1 MKNYEKLT
9 IPEDSA
15 WDRSTIWKRLHW
27 RIRSFLIG
35 CKNIIKWTPTL
46 FKDRDWD
53 QYHIYTILQ
62 KKIEFQRKEIV
73 YANRSTRVWQDNR
86 DMTIILNLL
95 QRVKNGYYE
104 SEHTDYYEMKVE
116 TIPVEYNPN
125 LKEMKFEV
133 LSERY
138 DEYLNKYKS
147 SVRKVLKEE
156 GNIDKDTL
164 CMLVARHNQE
174 KARKLLFNMLN
185 EKIEG
190 WWD

>member
-1 MKNYEKLT
+1 MKNYKKLT

-27 RIRSFLIG
+27 RIRNFLIG

-95 QRVKNGYYE
+95 ERVKDGYYE
-104 SEHTDYYEMKVE
+104 SENTDYYEMKVE
-116 TIPVEYNPN
+116 TIPVDGTS
-125 LKEMKFEV
+125 LKQMKFEV

-138 DEYLNKYKS
+138 DEYLNNYKS

-156 GNIDKDTL
+156 GEIDKETL

>member
-1 MKNYEKLT
+1 MKNYKKLT

-27 RIRSFLIG
+27 RIRNFLIG
-35 CKNIIKWTPTL
+35 CKNIIKWVPTL

-95 QRVKNGYYE
+95 ERVKDGYYE
-104 SEHTDYYEMKVE
+104 SENTDYYEMKVE
-116 TIPVEYNPN
+116 TIPVDGTS
-125 LKEMKFEV
+125 LKQMKFEV

-147 SVRKVLKEE
+147 SARKVLKEE
-156 GNIDKDTL
+156 GEIDKETL

-174 KARKLLFNMLN
+174 RARKLLFNMLN

>member
-1 MKNYEKLT
+1 MR
-9 IPEDSA
+9 I
-15 WDRSTIWKRLHW
+15 LHW
-27 RIRSFLIG
+27 RIRSFLTG
-35 CKNIIKWTPTL
+35 CKNVIRWSPTI

-95 QRVKNGYYE
+95 QRVKDGYYE

-116 TIPVEYNPN
+116 TIPVKDNPN
-125 LKEMKFEV
+125 LKQMKFNV

-138 DEYLNKYKS
+138 DEYLNKYKTS
-147 SVRKVLKEE
+147 ARKVLKEE
-156 GNIDKDTL
+156 GEIDKETL
-164 CMLVARHNQE
+164 CMLVATHNQE
-174 KARKLLFNMLN
+174 RARKLLFNMLN

>member
-95 QRVKNGYYE
+95 ERVKDGYYE

-116 TIPVEYNPN
+116 TIPVEDNPN

-156 GNIDKDTL
+156 GELDKETL

-174 KARKLLFNMLN
+174 KARKLLFNILN

>member
-1 MKNYEKLT
+1 MKNYKKLT

-15 WDRSTIWKRLHW
+15 WDKSTIWKRPHW
-27 RIRSFLIG
+27 RIRNFLIG
-35 CKNIIKWTPTL
+35 CNNIIKWTPTL

-95 QRVKNGYYE
+95 ERVKDGYYE
-104 SEHTDYYEMKVE
+104 SENTDYYEMKVE
-116 TIPVEYNPN
+116 TIPVDGTS
-125 LKEMKFEV
+125 LKQMKFEV

-156 GNIDKDTL
+156 GEIDKETL

-174 KARKLLFNMLN
+174 RARKLLFNMLN

>member
-1 MKNYEKLT
+1 MKNYKKLT
-9 IPEDSA
+9 IPEDST
-15 WDRSTIWKRLHW
+15 WDRSIIWKRLHW
-27 RIRSFLIG
+27 RVRNFLIG
-35 CKNIIKWTPTL
+35 CKNIIKWIPTL

-104 SEHTDYYEMKVE
+104 SENTDYYEMKVE
-116 TIPVEYNPN
+116 TIPVDGTS
-125 LKEMKFEV
+125 LKQMKFEV

-156 GNIDKDTL
+156 GEIDKETL

>member
-1 MKNYEKLT
+1 MKNYKKLT

-15 WDRSTIWKRLHW
+15 WDRSIIWKRLHW
-27 RIRSFLIG
+27 RIRNFLIG
-35 CKNIIKWTPTL
+35 CNNIIKWTPTL

-95 QRVKNGYYE
+95 ERVKDGYYE
-104 SEHTDYYEMKVE
+104 SENTDYYEMKVE
-116 TIPVEYNPN
+116 TIPVDGTS
-125 LKEMKFEV
+125 LKQMKFEV

-156 GNIDKDTL
+156 GEIDKETL

-174 KARKLLFNMLN
+174 RARKLLFNMLN

>member
-1 MKNYEKLT
+1 MKNYEKLI

-15 WDRSTIWKRLHW
+15 WDRNAVWRSLHW
-27 RIRSFLIG
+27 RIRNFLIG
-35 CKNIIKWTPTL
+35 CKNIIKWSPTL

-95 QRVKNGYYE
+95 ERVKDGYYE

-116 TIPVEYNPN
+116 TIPVKDNPN
-125 LKEMKFEV
+125 LKQMKFNV

-138 DEYLNKYKS
+138 DEYLNKYKTS
-147 SVRKVLKEE
+147 ARKVLKEE
-156 GNIDKDTL
+156 GEIDKETL
-164 CMLVARHNQE
+164 CMLVATHNQE

>member
-1 MKNYEKLT
+1 MKNYEKLI
-9 IPEDSA
+9 IPKDSA
-15 WDRSTIWKRLHW
+15 WDKSTIWKRLHW
-27 RIRSFLIG
+27 RIRNFLIG
-35 CKNIIKWTPTL
+35 CKNIIKWVPTL

-95 QRVKNGYYE
+95 ERVKDGYYE
-104 SEHTDYYEMKVE
+104 SENTDYYEMKVE
-116 TIPVEYNPN
+116 TIPVDGTS
-125 LKEMKFEV
+125 LKQMKFEV

-156 GNIDKDTL
+156 GEIDKDVL

>member
-9 IPEDSA
+9 IPKDSS

-27 RIRSFLIG
+27 RIRNFLIG
-35 CKNIIKWTPTL
+35 CKNIIKWMPTL

-95 QRVKNGYYE
+95 QRVKNGFYE
-104 SEHTDYYEMKVE
+104 SEHIDYYESNVE
-116 TIPVEYNPN
+116 FIPVEGTN
-125 LKEMKFEV
+125 LKEIKFDV
-133 LSERY
+133 ISERY

-156 GNIDKDTL
+156 GEIDKDVL
-164 CMLVARHNQE
+164 CMLVAKHNQE
-174 KARKLLFNMLN
+174 KARKLLFNILN
-185 EKIEG
+185 ERIEG

>member
-1 MKNYEKLT
+1 MKNYKKLT

-15 WDRSTIWKRLHW
+15 WDRSIIWKRLHW
-27 RIRSFLIG
+27 RIRNFLIG

-95 QRVKNGYYE
+95 ERVKDGYYE
-104 SEHTDYYEMKVE
+104 SENTDYYEMKVE
-116 TIPVEYNPN
+116 TIPVDGTS
-125 LKEMKFEV
+125 LKQMKFNV

-147 SVRKVLKEE
+147 SVRKVLKKGGE
-156 GNIDKDTL
+156 IDKETL
-164 CMLVARHNQE
+164 CMLVATHNQE

>member
-15 WDRSTIWKRLHW
+15 WDRNPFWRHLHW
-27 RIRSFLIG
+27 RIRNFIIG
-35 CKNIIKWTPTL
+35 CKNIIKWAPTL
-46 FKDRDWD
+46 FEDRDWD

-73 YANRSTRVWQDNR
+73 YSNRSTRVWQDNR

-104 SEHTDYYEMKVE
+104 GEHTDYYEMKVE
-116 TIPVEYNPN
+116 TIPVDGTS
-125 LKEMKFEV
+125 LKEMKFNV

-147 SVRKVLKEE
+147 SVRKLLKEE
-156 GNIDKDTL
+156 GEIDKETL

>member
-1 MKNYEKLT
+1 MKNYKKLT

-27 RIRSFLIG
+27 RIRNFLIG

-95 QRVKNGYYE
+95 QRVKDGYYE
-104 SEHTDYYEMKVE
+104 SENTDYYEMKVE
-116 TIPVEYNPN
+116 TIPVDGTS
-125 LKEMKFEV
+125 LKQMKFNV

-147 SVRKVLKEE
+147 SVRKVLKKE
-156 GNIDKDTL
+156 GEIDKETL
-164 CMLVARHNQE
+164 CMLVATHNQE

>member
-1 MKNYEKLT
+1 MKNYEKLI
-9 IPEDSA
+9 IPKDSA
-15 WDRSTIWKRLHW
+15 WDKSTIWKRLHW
-27 RIRSFLIG
+27 RIRNFLIG
-35 CKNIIKWTPTL
+35 CKNIIKWVPTL

-95 QRVKNGYYE
+95 ERVKDGYYE
-104 SEHTDYYEMKVE
+104 SENTDYYEMKVE
-116 TIPVEYNPN
+116 TIPVEGTS
-125 LKEMKFEV
+125 LKEMKFNV

-138 DEYLNKYKS
+138 DEYLNKYKTS
-147 SVRKVLKEE
+147 ARKVLKEE
-156 GNIDKDTL
+156 GEIDKETL
-164 CMLVARHNQE
+164 CMLVATHNQE